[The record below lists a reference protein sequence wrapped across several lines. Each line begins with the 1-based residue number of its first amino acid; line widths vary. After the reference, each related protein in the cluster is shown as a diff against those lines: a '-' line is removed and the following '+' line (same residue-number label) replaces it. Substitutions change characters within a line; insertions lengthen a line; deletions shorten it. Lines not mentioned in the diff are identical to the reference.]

1 LTDPLETEE
10 RNGLTGARL
19 WGYQT
24 YLSLAAT
31 SVVLALLVSQVDL
44 PEVWRQVVASD
55 KHYLFLAALSHYAT
69 YPVRGARWRLCIR
82 HVPCRC
88 GSGRFAVLAFF
99 FLFVDNLVP
108 AKLGD
113 FYGAHLARINCG
125 VRRSVALGSIVFQR
139 TVDAWIVLFLA
150 AAASWRLFSTGLPGP
165 VFWALALAGLFTVA
179 VTAVLVVFSVLN
191 KALPTF
197 VPESFRQRIAAFR
210 EGMLPERAEIVPVLF
225 LSAIIWSLESLWIFL
240 LLRAFGLQ
248 EGALEA
254 VFLMA
259 IPVIASVFPFT
270 PSGAGAVEL
279 SLFGSLRL
287 IGIASPLAVSV
298 TIVNRFIDYWLHI
311 VLGTLV
317 WLLRRKIGLQTWKD
331 VPERGGDPLG
341 VAGMLVAGF
350 TLFGLPQLL

>member
-1 LTDPLETEE
+1 MTDPLEIEE

-31 SVVLALLVSQVDL
+31 GVVFAILASYVDL
-44 PEVWRQVVASD
+44 PQVWRQVVASD
-55 KHYLFLAALSHYAT
+55 KRVLVLAALSHYAT
-69 YPVRGARWRLCIR
+69 YPVRGARWRRCVR

-88 GSGRFAVLAFF
+88 GSGRFALLSFF

-125 VRRSVALGSIVFQR
+125 VRRSVALGSLVFQR

-150 AAASWRLFSTGLPGP
+150 AATSWSLFSAELPGP
-165 VFWALALAGLFTVA
+165 VVWALAFAGLFTVA
-179 VTAVLVVFSVLN
+179 ITAVMVVFNVL
-191 KALPTF
+191 KKTVPSW
-197 VPESFRQRIAAFR
+197 VPESVRQRIAAFR
-210 EGMLPERAEIVPVLF
+210 TGMLPEPAEILPVLF
-225 LSAIIWSLESLWIFL
+225 LSAIIWSLESLWLFL
-240 LLRAFGLQ
+240 LLRAFGLH
-248 EGALEA
+248 EGVSEA

-287 IGIASPLAVSV
+287 IGIASPLAVSL
-298 TIVNRFIDYWLHI
+298 TIVNRFIDVWLHI
-311 VLGTLV
+311 LLGTLV
-317 WLLRRKIGLQTWKD
+317 WLLRKKIGLRTWKD
-331 VPERGGDPLG
+331 TPERGGDSLIRQ
-341 VAGMLVAGF
+341 VL
-350 TLFGLPQLL
+350 